1 MLRHR
6 APQTNVFAAL
16 VLIGAAGTAAL
27 FAHVGIDLAGDVVLA
42 RDTYDGLDHGSRSDV
57 CTAALMLALGALLHT
72 VWLALGEARTG
83 RAAIRP
89 TFDELFGRG
98 PWRFFCAVFCL
109 TLPAL
114 MTMELFDIVADGRRL
129 DDVTDLLGG
138 SAWLGLSVTI
148 PAAAFVAWIVRSIA
162 KLVMNSHR
170 ALVTV
175 IGRLLAFL
183 LPLCPRV
190 VACAATA
197 GSGLRL
203 RRRSI
208 LSRRSGKRGPPLRAI

>member
-1 MLRHR
+1 MLGHR
-6 APQTNVFAAL
+6 ALQTNVFAAL
-16 VLIGAAGTAAL
+16 MLIGAAGVAAL

-42 RDTYDGLDHGSRSDV
+42 HDTYDGLDHSSRSDV
-57 CTAALMLALGALLHT
+57 CTVALMLTIGALLRV
-72 VWLALGEARTG
+72 VWLALSEARTG
-83 RAAIRP
+83 RATIRP
-89 TFDELFGRG
+89 TFDDLFGRG
-98 PWRFFCAVFCL
+98 RWRFVCLVCAL

-138 SAWLGLSVTI
+138 SAWLGLSITI
-148 PAAAFVAWIVRSIA
+148 PVAALVALMVRSIA
-162 KLVMNSHR
+162 KLVMSSHR

-190 VACAATA
+190 GACALAPS
-197 GSGLRL
+197 SGLRL

-208 LSRRSGKRGPPLRAI
+208 LSRRSGKRGPPLRAT